1 MIRGAPGSP
10 GTPEQTYNDGGP
22 LLKAYMTPVS
32 HSTSAKAS
40 AAAYSKPLQ
49 GKQEHC

>member
-1 MIRGAPGSP
+1 MMTGGAPGSP
-10 GTPEQTYNDGGP
+10 GMPEQICNDGGP

-40 AAAYSKPLQ
+40 AAAYSKPVQ
-49 GKQEHC
+49 GEQE